1 MLRRPHTTEPPA
13 VPDDPDRH
21 VGGQVQLL
29 RPPGT
34 KIRCSRCTSHRG
46 AIGSDGSVRQEVPL
60 ARKPRQKLGEILI
73 GLGVVT
79 LAQVDEAFAAA
90 RARGMRLGEILVET
104 NACKDEDIAKALA
117 QQFGVDFINLD
128 VVSDMNKIDKSRIP
142 ADLIKKFLVLPMAGS
157 GKLRL
162 IIHDPMDI
170 DTLEMLRFR
179 VGEFEQ
185 AGIASKRQITS
196 YINGGA
202 KAEGPPRKQLAGDS
216 MDKSVDKSVDK
227 SLDRSAK
234 SIDIDDEGP
243 IRRLVAKIIL
253 DAVNGRA
260 SDIHI
265 EPAEGHIMLRYR
277 IDGVCVE
284 IEKLQKNL
292 QNAILSTI
300 KLMAGVNIAER
311 RIPQD
316 GRIKFPVPE
325 IDQMGDPVYKDGQ
338 PVINQIDFR
347 VSTCPAFYGESVV
360 LRILRPDSVR
370 IGLLNLGFEQDSLDV
385 FNKIIRRPNG
395 IFLVTGPTGSGKTTT
410 LYSALAILNTPDRKI
425 ITAEDPVEYN
435 FNGINQVQIREQIGL
450 SFGVVL
456 KSMLRQAP
464 NIILIGEIRDREVA
478 DIAIQAALTGHLV
491 FSTLHTNDAP
501 SAITR
506 LVDMG
511 VKPFLV
517 ASSIQ
522 AVLAQRLGRVLCPM
536 CKTIDDAPDPKFLK
550 LVDIAPEEAMG
561 KVMKAVGCPNCKG
574 TGYRGRKA
582 IFEMMIMNSEIRE
595 LAFQRAGVSKLRA
608 AAVRGGMRSL
618 LGDGRIKIL
627 KGVTTPDE
635 VAKYAQIEGF
645 DPSEVTKR

>member
-1 MLRRPHTTEPPA
+1 
-13 VPDDPDRH
+13 
-21 VGGQVQLL
+21 
-29 RPPGT
+29 
-34 KIRCSRCTSHRG
+34 
-46 AIGSDGSVRQEVPL
+46 L

>member
-1 MLRRPHTTEPPA
+1 M
-13 VPDDPDRH
+13 
-21 VGGQVQLL
+21 
-29 RPPGT
+29 
-34 KIRCSRCTSHRG
+34 
-46 AIGSDGSVRQEVPL
+46 